1 MRQRGSA
8 GISVCMYKALG
19 QYNGVLAKART
30 LRCSSRV
37 SLRVN
42 LAVIVVKI
50 ARAPANERLIHLL
63 QVGN

>member
-1 MRQRGSA
+1 
-8 GISVCMYKALG
+8 MYKALG

-42 LAVIVVKI
+42 LAVTVVKN
-50 ARAPANERLIHLL
+50 ACVPANERLIHLL
-63 QVGN
+63 QVGH